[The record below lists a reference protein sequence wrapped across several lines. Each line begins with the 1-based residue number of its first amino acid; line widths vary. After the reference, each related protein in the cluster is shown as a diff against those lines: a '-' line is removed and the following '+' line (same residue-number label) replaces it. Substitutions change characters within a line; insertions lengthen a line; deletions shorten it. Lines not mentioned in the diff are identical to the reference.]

1 MSYGHTLQQ
10 LNQFHFHEE
19 KGVLPMAKWDNM
31 LSMLWMLR
39 SGRKLTAAQIADSL
53 EISVRTVY
61 RYIDAL
67 CASGVP
73 VVAESGHDGGIRI
86 LESFKETPLF
96 FNSVELKALVD
107 AYKFAQGAGYPYTEE
122 LESALKKVENG
133 LHEEQRHDLSRQT
146 SGLDVISPA
155 RPPSIVP
162 MLRDLEQAAKDGQ
175 TVRIA
180 YRKANAE
187 QDNEREIDPFG
198 LAYDR
203 NEWYTVAF
211 CHRSQ
216 AVRTFRVDRIAW
228 LETTEARFVKPE
240 SFSASAYFRDQS
252 ERGRE
257 ADGPL
262 TVIRIEGEPET
273 LNAVCGHWHLRHYLT
288 ERTDQEARFLLDV
301 PTMNKYLPM
310 YLMTFGAA
318 IRIREPLELKRRIR
332 EMAYGIAKHY
342 EDDPD

>member
-1 MSYGHTLQQ
+1 
-10 LNQFHFHEE
+10 
-19 KGVLPMAKWDNM
+19 MAKWDNM

-73 VVAESGHDGGIRI
+73 VVAESGHEGGIRI
-86 LESFKETPLF
+86 IENFQETPLF

-107 AYKFAQGAGYPYTEE
+107 AFKFAQGAGYPYTEE

-146 SGLDVISPA
+146 NGLDVISPS
-155 RPPSIVP
+155 RPPSVVP
-162 MLRDLEQAAKDGQ
+162 LLRELEQAEKDGR

-180 YRKANAE
+180 YRKENAE
-187 QDNEREIDPFG
+187 QADERDIDPYG

-203 NEWYTVAF
+203 NEWYAVAF

-216 AVRTFRVDRIAW
+216 GVRTFRVDRIAR
-228 LETTEARFVKPE
+228 LEATEARFEKPDH
-240 SFSASAYFRDQS
+240 FSASAYFRGRS
-252 ERGRE
+252 ERERE
-257 ADGPL
+257 AEGPL

-288 ERTDQEARFLLDV
+288 ERTDREARFLLDV
-301 PTMNKYLPM
+301 PTANKYLPT
-310 YLMTFGAA
+310 YLLTFGTA
-318 IRIREPLELKRRIR
+318 IRIREPLELKIRIR
-332 EMAYGIAKHY
+332 ELAYGIAKHY

>member
-1 MSYGHTLQQ
+1 
-10 LNQFHFHEE
+10 
-19 KGVLPMAKWDNM
+19 MAKWDNM

-73 VVAESGHDGGIRI
+73 VIAESGHDGGIRI
-86 LESFKETPLF
+86 LDSFKETPLF
-96 FNSVELKALVD
+96 FNSLELKALVD
-107 AYKFAQGAGYPYTEE
+107 AFKFAQGAGYPYTEE
-122 LESALKKVENG
+122 LQSALKKVESG

-146 SGLDVISPA
+146 SGLDVIAPA
-155 RPPSIVP
+155 RPPSVIRL
-162 MLRDLEQAAKDGQ
+162 LRDLEQAAKEGR

-187 QDNEREIDPFG
+187 QTYERKVDPYG

-203 NEWYTVAF
+203 NEWYAVAF

-216 AVRTFRVDRIAW
+216 GVRTFRVDRIEG
-228 LETTEARFVKPE
+228 LEETELRFDQPLH
-240 SFSASAYFRDQS
+240 FSASTYLRDQS
-252 ERGRE
+252 ERSRE

-262 TVIRIEGEPET
+262 TVICIEGESDA
-273 LNAVCGHWHLRHYLT
+273 LNAVCAHWHLRHYLT
-288 ERTDQEARFLLDV
+288 ERSDREARFLLDV

-310 YLMTFGAA
+310 YLITFGTA
-318 IRIREPLELKRRIR
+318 IRIREPLELKCMIR

-342 EDDPD
+342 DNNTD

>member
-1 MSYGHTLQQ
+1 
-10 LNQFHFHEE
+10 
-19 KGVLPMAKWDNM
+19 MAKWDNM

-122 LESALKKVENG
+122 LESALKKVESG
-133 LHEEQRHDLSRQT
+133 LQDEQRHDLFRLT
-146 SGLDVISPA
+146 GGLDVIAPA
-155 RPPSIVP
+155 RPPSVIP
-162 MLRDLEQAAKDGQ
+162 LLRDLEQASKDGR
-175 TVRIA
+175 TVSIA

-187 QDNEREIDPFG
+187 QADERQVDPYG

-203 NEWYTVAF
+203 NEWYAVAF

-216 AVRTFRVDRIAW
+216 TLRTFRVDRIER
-228 LETTEARFVKPE
+228 LEPTEARFDKPE
-240 SFSASAYFRDQS
+240 SFSASAYFRNQS
-252 ERGRE
+252 ERKRE

-262 TVIRIEGEPET
+262 TVIRVEGEPDT
-273 LNAVCGHWHLRHYLT
+273 LNAVCDHWHLRHYLS
-288 ERTDQEARFLLDV
+288 ERTDREASFLLDV

-310 YLMTFGAA
+310 YLITFGTA
-318 IRIREPLELKRRIR
+318 IRVLEPPDLKRRIR
-332 EMAYGIAKHY
+332 DMACGIAKHY
-342 EDDPD
+342 ENDSD

>member
-1 MSYGHTLQQ
+1 
-10 LNQFHFHEE
+10 
-19 KGVLPMAKWDNM
+19 MAKWDNM

-39 SGRKLTAAQIADSL
+39 SGRKLTAAQIAVSL

-133 LHEEQRHDLSRQT
+133 LHQEQRHDLSRLT
-146 SGLDVISPA
+146 SGLDVISPV
-155 RPPSIVP
+155 RPPSVVP
-162 MLRDLEQAAKDGQ
+162 LLRDLEQAATDGRA
-175 TVRIA
+175 VRIV
-180 YRKANAE
+180 YRKADAE
-187 QDNEREIDPFG
+187 QSDEREVDPYG

-203 NEWYTVAF
+203 NEWYAVAF
-211 CHRSQ
+211 CHRSK
-216 AVRTFRVDRIAW
+216 AVRTFRVDRIVR
-228 LETTEARFVKPE
+228 LEPTEARFQKPE
-240 SFSASAYFRDQS
+240 RFSASAYFRAQS
-252 ERGRE
+252 ERERE
-257 ADGPL
+257 AEGPL
-262 TVIRIEGEPET
+262 TVIRIEGEPDA
-273 LNAVCGHWHLRHYLT
+273 LNVVCDHWHLRHYLT
-288 ERTDQEARFLLDV
+288 ERTDREARFLLDA
-301 PTMNKYLPM
+301 PTMNKYLPK
-310 YLMTFGAA
+310 YLMTFGTA

-332 EMAYGIAKHY
+332 DIAFGIANHY

>member
-1 MSYGHTLQQ
+1 
-10 LNQFHFHEE
+10 
-19 KGVLPMAKWDNM
+19 MAKWDNM
-31 LSMLWMLR
+31 LSMIWMLR

-86 LESFKETPLF
+86 LESFQEAPLF
-96 FNSVELKALVD
+96 FNSVELRALVD
-107 AYKFAQGAGYPYTEE
+107 AYKFAQSAGYPYTEE

-133 LHEEQRHDLSRQT
+133 LHEEQRDDLSRRM
-146 SGLDVISPA
+146 GGVDVISPA
-155 RPPSIVP
+155 RPPSVVP
-162 MLRDLEQAAKDGQ
+162 LLRDLEQAVNDGR
-175 TVRIA
+175 TVRIV

-187 QDNEREIDPFG
+187 QADEREVDPYG

-203 NEWYTVAF
+203 NEWYAVAF

-216 AVRTFRVDRIAW
+216 AVRTFRVDRIAR
-228 LETTEARFVKPE
+228 LEPTEARFEKPE
-240 SFSASAYFRDQS
+240 RFSASAYFRDQS
-252 ERGRE
+252 ARGRE

-262 TVIRIEGEPET
+262 TVIRIEGEPDT
-273 LNAVCGHWHLRHYLT
+273 LNAVCGHWHMRHYLT
-288 ERTDQEARFLLDV
+288 ERTDREARFLLDV

-310 YLMTFGAA
+310 YLMTFGTA
-318 IRIREPLELKRRIR
+318 IRIREPLALKRRVQ
-332 EMAYGIAKHY
+332 EMASAIAQHY
-342 EDDPD
+342 DIGTD

>member
-1 MSYGHTLQQ
+1 
-10 LNQFHFHEE
+10 
-19 KGVLPMAKWDNM
+19 MAKWDNM

-39 SGRKLTAAQIADSL
+39 SGRKFTAAQIADSL

-73 VVAESGHDGGIRI
+73 VVAESGHDGGIHI

-107 AYKFAQGAGYPYTEE
+107 AFKFTQGAGYPYTEE

-133 LHEEQRHDLSRQT
+133 LHDEQRHDLSRQT

-155 RPPSIVP
+155 RPPSVVP
-162 MLRDLEQAAKDGQ
+162 LLRDLEQAEKDGR
-175 TVRIA
+175 TVLIA
-180 YRKANAE
+180 YRKENAG
-187 QDNEREIDPFG
+187 QADDREVDPYG

-203 NEWYTVAF
+203 NEWYVVAF

-216 AVRTFRVDRIAW
+216 AVRTFRVDRIAR
-228 LETTEARFVKPE
+228 LEPTEARFEKPE
-240 SFSASAYFRDQS
+240 RFSASAYFRDQS
-252 ERGRE
+252 ERERE

-262 TVIRIEGEPET
+262 TVIRIEGEQDA
-273 LNAVCGHWHLRHYLT
+273 LNAVCGHWHLRHYLK
-288 ERTDQEARFLLDV
+288 ERTDREARFLLDI
-301 PTMNKYLPM
+301 PTVNKYLPT
-310 YLMTFGAA
+310 YLLMFGTA
-318 IRIREPLELKRRIR
+318 IRIREPLELKIRIR
-332 EMAYGIAKHY
+332 EMAHGIAKHY

>member
-1 MSYGHTLQQ
+1 
-10 LNQFHFHEE
+10 
-19 KGVLPMAKWDNM
+19 MAKWDNM

-39 SGRKLTAAQIADSL
+39 SGKKLTAAQIADSL

-96 FNSVELKALVD
+96 FNTVELKALVD
-107 AYKFAQGAGYPYTEE
+107 TFKFVQGAGYPYAEE

-133 LHEEQRHDLSRQT
+133 LHEEQRHELARQT
-146 SGLDVISPA
+146 SSLDVFSPA
-155 RPPSIVP
+155 RPPSVVP
-162 MLRDLEQAAKDGQ
+162 LLRELEQAANDGR
-175 TVRIA
+175 TVSII

-187 QDNEREIDPFG
+187 QSDEREVNPYG

-203 NEWYTVAF
+203 NEWYAVAF

-216 AVRTFRVDRIAW
+216 AVRTFRVDRIES
-228 LETTEARFVKPE
+228 LESTGAQFEKPAF
-240 SFSASAYFRDQS
+240 FSASAYFRDQS
-252 ERGRE
+252 EQGRE
-257 ADGPL
+257 AVGPL
-262 TVIRIEGEPET
+262 TMICIEGEPDK
-273 LNAVCGHWHLRHYLT
+273 LNAVCEHWHLRHYLE
-288 ERTDQEARFLLDV
+288 ERTDQEARFLIDV

-310 YLMTFGAA
+310 YLMTFGTS
-318 IRIREPLELKRRIR
+318 IRIREPLELKRLIQQMACRIS
-332 EMAYGIAKHY
+332 EYY
-342 EDDPD
+342 EEDIELR

>member
-1 MSYGHTLQQ
+1 
-10 LNQFHFHEE
+10 
-19 KGVLPMAKWDNM
+19 MAKWDNM

-39 SGRKLTAAQIADSL
+39 SGRKFTAAQIADSL

-86 LESFKETPLF
+86 LESFRETPLF

-107 AYKFAQGAGYPYTEE
+107 AFKFAQGAGYPYAEE

-133 LHEEQRHDLSRQT
+133 LHEEQRHDLFRQT
-146 SGLDVISPA
+146 SGMDVISPV
-155 RPPSIVP
+155 RPPSVVP
-162 MLRDLEQAAKDGQ
+162 LLRDLEEAAKEGR
-175 TVRIA
+175 TVRIV

-187 QDNEREIDPFG
+187 QASERAVDPYG

-203 NEWYTVAF
+203 NEWYAVAF

-216 AVRTFRVDRIAW
+216 AVRTFRVDRIAR
-228 LETTEARFVKPE
+228 LEPTEAWFETPE
-240 SFSASAYFRDQS
+240 RFSASAYFRDQS
-252 ERGRE
+252 DRRRE

-262 TVIRIEGEPET
+262 AVIRIEGEQDV
-273 LNAVCGHWHLRHYLT
+273 LNAVCGHWHMRHYLT
-288 ERTDQEARFLLDV
+288 ERTDREAKFLLDV
-301 PTMNKYLPM
+301 PTMNKYLPT
-310 YLMTFGAA
+310 YLMSFGTA
-318 IRIREPLELKRRIR
+318 IRIREPLELQRRIR
-332 EMAYGIAKHY
+332 EMAREIAQLY
-342 EDDPD
+342 EDDAD

>member
-1 MSYGHTLQQ
+1 
-10 LNQFHFHEE
+10 
-19 KGVLPMAKWDNM
+19 MAKWDNM

-39 SGRKLTAAQIADSL
+39 SGRKFTAAQIADSL

-86 LESFKETPLF
+86 LESFRETPLF

-107 AYKFAQGAGYPYTEE
+107 AFKFAQGAGYPYAEE

-146 SGLDVISPA
+146 SGMDVISPV
-155 RPPSIVP
+155 RPPSVVP
-162 MLRDLEQAAKDGQ
+162 LLRDLEEAAKEGR
-175 TVRIA
+175 TVRIV

-187 QDNEREIDPFG
+187 QASERAVDPYG

-203 NEWYTVAF
+203 NEWYAVAF

-216 AVRTFRVDRIAW
+216 AVRTFRVDRIAR
-228 LETTEARFVKPE
+228 LEPTETRFETPE
-240 SFSASAYFRDQS
+240 RFSASAYFRDQS
-252 ERGRE
+252 NRGRE

-262 TVIRIEGEPET
+262 AVIRIEGEQDV
-273 LNAVCGHWHLRHYLT
+273 LNEVCGHWHMRHYLT
-288 ERTDQEARFLLDV
+288 ERTDREARFLLDV
-301 PTMNKYLPM
+301 PTMNKYLPT
-310 YLMTFGAA
+310 YLMSFGTA
-318 IRIREPLELKRRIR
+318 IRIREPLELQRRIR
-332 EMAYGIAKHY
+332 EMAREIAQHY
-342 EDDPD
+342 EDDAD

>member
-1 MSYGHTLQQ
+1 
-10 LNQFHFHEE
+10 
-19 KGVLPMAKWDNM
+19 MAKWDNM

-39 SGRKLTAAQIADSL
+39 SGRKFTAAQIADSL

-86 LESFKETPLF
+86 LESFRETPLF

-107 AYKFAQGAGYPYTEE
+107 AFKFAQGAGYPYAEE

-146 SGLDVISPA
+146 SGMDVISPV
-155 RPPSIVP
+155 RPPSVVP
-162 MLRDLEQAAKDGQ
+162 LLRDLEEAAKEGR
-175 TVRIA
+175 TVRIV

-187 QDNEREIDPFG
+187 QASERAVDPYG

-203 NEWYTVAF
+203 NEWYAVAF

-216 AVRTFRVDRIAW
+216 AVRTFRVDRIAR
-228 LETTEARFVKPE
+228 LEPTETRFETPE
-240 SFSASAYFRDQS
+240 RFSASAYFRDQS
-252 ERGRE
+252 NRGRE

-262 TVIRIEGEPET
+262 EVIRIEGEQDV
-273 LNAVCGHWHLRHYLT
+273 LNEVCGHWHMRHYLT
-288 ERTDQEARFLLDV
+288 ERTDREARFLLDV
-301 PTMNKYLPM
+301 PTMNKYLPT
-310 YLMTFGAA
+310 YLMSFGTA
-318 IRIREPLELKRRIR
+318 IRIREPLELQRRIR
-332 EMAYGIAKHY
+332 EMAREIARHY
-342 EDDPD
+342 EDDAD

>member
-1 MSYGHTLQQ
+1 
-10 LNQFHFHEE
+10 
-19 KGVLPMAKWDNM
+19 MAKWDNM

-39 SGRKLTAAQIADSL
+39 SGRKLTAAQIADGL

-86 LESFKETPLF
+86 LDSFKEAPFF

-107 AYKFAQGAGYPYTEE
+107 AFKFAQGAGYPYTEE
-122 LESALKKVENG
+122 LEGALKKVENG
-133 LHEEQRHDLSRQT
+133 LHEEQRCDLSSQT

-155 RPPSIVP
+155 RPPSIVLL
-162 MLRDLEQAAKDGQ
+162 LRDLEQAARDGR

-180 YRKANAE
+180 YRKVNAK
-187 QDNEREIDPFG
+187 QADEREVDPYG

-203 NEWYTVAF
+203 NDWYAVTF

-216 AVRTFRVDRIAW
+216 AVRAVRGDRIVR
-228 LETTEARFVKPE
+228 LEPTEVRFEKPE
-240 SFSASAYFRDQS
+240 RFSASAYFRNQS
-252 ERGRE
+252 EQERE

-262 TVIRIEGEPET
+262 IVICIEGEPDT
-273 LNAVCGHWHLRHYLT
+273 LNAVCGHWPLRHYLT
-288 ERTDQEARFLLDV
+288 ARTDREARFLLGV
-301 PTMNKYLPM
+301 PTMAKYTPQ
-310 YLMTFGAA
+310 YLLTFATA
-318 IRIREPLELKRRIR
+318 IPIREPLALTRHIR
-332 EMAYGIAKHY
+332 ELSSTLAQ
-342 EDDPD
+342 P

>member
-1 MSYGHTLQQ
+1 
-10 LNQFHFHEE
+10 
-19 KGVLPMAKWDNM
+19 MAKWDNM

-39 SGRKLTAAQIADSL
+39 SGRKLTAAQIADGL

-73 VVAESGHDGGIRI
+73 VIAESGHDGGIRI
-86 LESFKETPLF
+86 LDSFKEAPLF

-107 AYKFAQGAGYPYTEE
+107 AFKFAQGAGYPYTEE
-122 LESALKKVENG
+122 LEGALKKVENG
-133 LHEEQRHDLSRQT
+133 LHEEQRCDLSSQT

-155 RPPSIVP
+155 RPPSIVLL
-162 MLRDLEQAAKDGQ
+162 LRDLEQAARDGR

-180 YRKANAE
+180 YRKANAK
-187 QDNEREIDPFG
+187 QADEREVDPYG

-203 NEWYTVAF
+203 NDWYAVTF

-216 AVRTFRVDRIAW
+216 AVRTFRVDRIVR
-228 LETTEARFVKPE
+228 LEPTEERFEKPE
-240 SFSASAYFRDQS
+240 RFSASAYFRNQS
-252 ERGRE
+252 EQERE

-262 TVIRIEGEPET
+262 IVIRIEGEPDT

-288 ERTDQEARFLLDV
+288 ERTDREARFLLDV
-301 PTMNKYLPM
+301 PTMNKYLPQ
-310 YLMTFGAA
+310 YLMTFGTA
-318 IRIREPLELKRRIR
+318 IHIHEPLELKRKIR
-332 EMAYGIAKHY
+332 EMAYTIAQHY
-342 EDDPD
+342 EDDSG

>member
-1 MSYGHTLQQ
+1 
-10 LNQFHFHEE
+10 
-19 KGVLPMAKWDNM
+19 MAKWDNM

-39 SGRKLTAAQIADSL
+39 SGRKFTAAQIADSL

-86 LESFKETPLF
+86 LESFRETPLF

-107 AYKFAQGAGYPYTEE
+107 AFKFAQGAGYPYAEE

-146 SGLDVISPA
+146 SGMDVISPV
-155 RPPSIVP
+155 RPPSVVP
-162 MLRDLEQAAKDGQ
+162 LLRDLEEAAKEGR
-175 TVRIA
+175 TVRIV

-187 QDNEREIDPFG
+187 QASERAVDPYG

-203 NEWYTVAF
+203 NEWYAVAF

-216 AVRTFRVDRIAW
+216 AVRTFRVDRIAR
-228 LETTEARFVKPE
+228 LEPTETRFETPE
-240 SFSASAYFRDQS
+240 CFSASAYFRDQS
-252 ERGRE
+252 DRRRE

-262 TVIRIEGEPET
+262 AVIRIEGEQDV
-273 LNAVCGHWHLRHYLT
+273 LNEVCGHWHMRHYLK
-288 ERTDQEARFLLDV
+288 ERTDREARFLLDV
-301 PTMNKYLPM
+301 PTMNKYLPT
-310 YLMTFGAA
+310 YLMSFGTA
-318 IRIREPLELKRRIR
+318 IRIREPLELQRRIR
-332 EMAYGIAKHY
+332 EMAREIAQHY
-342 EDDPD
+342 EDDAD